1 MSWICQYKD
10 PDTQEW
16 DEKEF
21 EFKEQAE
28 MFGRKFGFYWYVYH
42 S

>member
-1 MSWICQYKD
+1 MSWICQYRD
-10 PDTQEW
+10 PESLKW

-21 EFKEQAE
+21 EFKEQADE
-28 MFGRKFGFYWYVYH
+28 YARKFGLYSYVYH